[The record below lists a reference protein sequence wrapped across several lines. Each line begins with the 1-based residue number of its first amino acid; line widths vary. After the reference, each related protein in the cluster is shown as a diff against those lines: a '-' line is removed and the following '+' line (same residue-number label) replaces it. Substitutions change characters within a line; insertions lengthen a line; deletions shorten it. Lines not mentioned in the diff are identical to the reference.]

1 MNSKLTTE
9 NTRITAL
16 YERLSR
22 DDELAGDSNSI
33 INQKRLLEDYAASH
47 GFANCVHYTDD
58 GYSGGN
64 FDRPRWKDMM
74 QDIEDGKV
82 GIVLAKDMSRI
93 GRNYLETGFYTEV
106 LFRQRG
112 VRFIAIGNG
121 VDSADQNSNEF
132 VPFLNIMNEWYLR
145 DASRKLKAAFQ
156 MKGKSGKPTANH
168 AIYGYKKD
176 PEDKDHWLVDEEAAK
191 VVRYIFQL
199 TVNGKGPVTIAKIL
213 RDEKI
218 DRPSVYEA
226 KRGVGV
232 HKNRADLSRPY
243 DWGVGTVKSIL
254 ERPEYMGHTVN
265 FKTYKES
272 YKDKRFITRPSE
284 EWLIFENTHE
294 AIVDPETWA
303 LAQKA
308 RKVVHRTDTTG
319 EANVLTG
326 LVFCAECGAKMYNH
340 RKHSSKRPNAKP
352 DPVTGL
358 YPEDHYE
365 CSTHNLSVLHVDK
378 KCTSHYIS
386 TRALRTLI
394 LETIREIS
402 KYAIENREEFMKRV
416 LEESEIKQDEAA
428 KELKKRI
435 AKAKK
440 RSAELDGLI
449 KKLYESFAKGQIT
462 EKRFE
467 TLCSD
472 YEKEQAELDAVIAS
486 EETALEAFH
495 NDTDR
500 ANEFL
505 ALAKKYTDFS
515 VLTNAMVY
523 EFVDK
528 ILVHEPK
535 KIDGERVQDVEIYL
549 KYIGKFDI
557 PRPDP
562 TPEELALQEKKK
574 ARRKRDRERMKRR
587 RERAKEEAAKA
598 AKEEQS
604 V

>member
-1 MNSKLTTE
+1 MNSKLMTE
-9 NTRITAL
+9 NTHITAL

-47 GFANCVHYTDD
+47 SFTNCVHYTDD

-168 AIYGYKKD
+168 AIYGYKK
-176 PEDKDHWLVDEEAAK
+176 VDEEAAK

-272 YKDKRFITRPSE
+272 YKDKRFITRPPE

-574 ARRKRDRERMKRR
+574 AQRKRDRERMKRR

-598 AKEEQS
+598 AKEEPI